1 MAHYQK
7 IRVKLTKIQ
16 LHKLKPA
23 AKKKT
28 GAILKANKKN
38 VQDKEL
44 PHELFLITRQTFEIR
59 NAFAKNMSID
69 AKASNSQI
77 SKITQSGGSFGSCL
91 ANLGN
96 KNTSNVA
103 LSLIMYNLPRLVSNL
118 EILR

>member
-1 MAHYQK
+1 MAHYEK

-28 GAILKANKKN
+28 GAILKTNKKK

-69 AKASNSQI
+69 AKASNAQI

-118 EILR
+118 EI